1 MFFYYV
7 NFLCLAGGK
16 YKYEFTF
23 DLMRRKSGKQHVKFT
38 WTNLEYTA
46 KRIYLK
52 LDNLFNGDRMLGDNM
67 NRFLDENWKD
77 VTDELYP
84 SLKEAVGA
92 IVTSIARGL
101 FSKIPFDDLF
111 LP

>member
-1 MFFYYV
+1 
-7 NFLCLAGGK
+7 
-16 YKYEFTF
+16 
-23 DLMRRKSGKQHVKFT
+23 
-38 WTNLEYTA
+38 
-46 KRIYLK
+46 
-52 LDNLFNGDRMLGDNM
+52 MLGDNM

-111 LP
+111 LPCNFVDVLLVAYELAHVRRQMSTRR